1 MDAFVAAQTLLN
13 DFECRIR
20 LSILTANEPF
30 LFYTDVGKE
39 FYTDTVAW
47 SLKGLIKALKD
58 VNIKAIEFHVGNGDF
73 ESWAQ
78 SSLRDTKL
86 ASKIKE
92 LTASGE
98 KGETLRK
105 AIVEA
110 ATQRYITQGKELQD
124 TTQLF

>member
-1 MDAFVAAQTLLN
+1 M
-13 DFECRIR
+13 
-20 LSILTANEPF
+20 
-30 LFYTDVGKE
+30 
-39 FYTDTVAW
+39 AW
-47 SLKGLIKALKD
+47 SLKGLIKALND
-58 VNIKAIEFHVGNGDF
+58 VSIKAIEFHVSNGDF

-98 KGETLRK
+98 KGEKLRK
-105 AIVEA
+105 SIVEA

-124 TTQLF
+124 ATQLF